1 MIERHEL
8 TVTVRVEW
16 WHEYRLTPDGLLQTL
31 NSQYPDFE
39 FTVKELTASPCKP
52 HIMRGRQSDY
62 FIIATILGFYKKD
75 IPKEV
80 FDNLCNELI
89 AALA

>member
-1 MIERHEL
+1 MDQLFRIKNLKNKLTAFDVLLALEKHTELKGLAVEIEKI
-8 TVTVRVEW
+8 
-16 WHEYRLTPDGLLQTL
+16 
-31 NSQYPDFE
+31 S
-39 FTVKELTASPCKP
+39 ASPCKP